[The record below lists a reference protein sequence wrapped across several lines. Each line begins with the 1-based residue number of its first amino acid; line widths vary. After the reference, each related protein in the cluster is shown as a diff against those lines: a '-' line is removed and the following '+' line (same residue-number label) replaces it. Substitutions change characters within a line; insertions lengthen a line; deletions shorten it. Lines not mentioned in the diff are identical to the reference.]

1 MAKTKQTI
9 VRLSDERSERSGGE
23 PWRKSRSIAVLL
35 PCYNEE
41 VTIGDTVKGF
51 QEALPMATV
60 YVYDNNS
67 TDQTRAVA
75 ADAGAIVRTETY
87 QGKGNVVRRMLGDID
102 ADIYVLADGDLT
114 YDPTQASKLID
125 KLVDDN
131 LDMVVGT
138 RQGGGEEAYRRGHQT
153 GNRAFNKL
161 VQNLFGAG
169 FTDILS
175 GYRVFSRRFAKSFP
189 VLSSGFEIETELSVH
204 ALDLRIPAAEVPLPY
219 APRPEGSV
227 SKLRTYHDG
236 ARILWLIMKL
246 YRALNPLRFYGT
258 AGMVLA
264 ALSILMGIPLLTTY
278 LETGLVPRLPTAI
291 LCMGL
296 MQIAVLSVFLGII
309 LNSVSKA
316 RREAR
321 RMRFLDVPSVGEG
334 SAS

>member
-1 MAKTKQTI
+1 MSKPKQKI
-9 VRLSDERSERSGGE
+9 VRLSDERKERSGVQS
-23 PWRKSRSIAVLL
+23 WQTARSVAVLL

-51 QEALPMATV
+51 QDALPMATV

-67 TDQTRAVA
+67 TDRTSEVA
-75 ADAGAIVRTETY
+75 EEAGAIVRTETY

-138 RQGGGEEAYRRGHQT
+138 RMGGGEAAYRRGHQA

-161 VQNLFGAG
+161 VENLFGAG

-227 SKLRTYHDG
+227 SKLRTYRDG
-236 ARILWLIMKL
+236 TRILWLIMKL

-264 ALSILMGIPLLTTY
+264 AMSILLGIPLLTTY
-278 LETGLVPRLPTAI
+278 LETGLVPRLPTAV

-309 LNSVSKA
+309 LNSISKA

-321 RMRFLDVPSVGEG
+321 RMRFLDIPSIGENG
-334 SAS
+334 DV